1 MMKGLSAKFHIAL
14 GESLLVVSLLLTALF
29 LGLVPDRIG
38 AVRESRAALAEALA
52 VNSSIL
58 VGQKDIDRLYED
70 LKLVVERNDD
80 ILSAGIRRVN
90 GEFLVTVGEHKQ
102 LWEALSSTY
111 STDSQLQVPI
121 WTGARKWGYLQLRCR
136 SLTVGGWR
144 GTLYNPRVTLIAFM
158 AICSFILFYFY
169 LSRMLRH
176 LDPSNAVP
184 GRVRS
189 ALDTLTE
196 GLLVIDHNEYIVL
209 ANQSIAATVG
219 KTSDELVGRKISDLD
234 WSNKDGAEGVE
245 VVYPWASSLH
255 QGSSQRKGLLHLSDA
270 KSKRRSFIVN
280 CSPVLGEGDKTG
292 GVLISFQDVTQLEEK
307 EAALRVSMENAE
319 TANQAKSEFLANMSH
334 EIRTPMNAILGF
346 TEVLKRGYGKNHGD
360 SKKYLDTI
368 HSSGKHLLTLIN
380 DILDLSKVESGRLEI
395 DKIRCSPHFIIHE
408 VIQAIG
414 IKAQEKGIG
423 LDFEIVGSI
432 PESIFCD
439 PARLRQI
446 VTNLLGNA
454 IKFTEQGGVRVML
467 HHTQS
472 GGKSI
477 LSIDVSDSGIGI
489 SEHKLGVI
497 FDPFVQAD
505 SSVHRNFG
513 GTGLGLAISRKF
525 AQALDGDIS
534 VSSELGTG
542 TTFTVS
548 LDTGPLE
555 SVAFVGAEVLES
567 VELESDK
574 GEQKHWVFPPANIL
588 VVDDGVE
595 NRELLKLVLEDV
607 GLLVELAENGQVGV
621 EKTVQKSF
629 DIILMDIQMPVMDGF
644 TAVGL
649 MRQSGI
655 DVPIIALTANAMKG
669 VEKDCLVAGY
679 SGYQS
684 KPLDLELLIRTLAE
698 LLDVESVECD
708 NNVISTVL
716 VQESGETLDE
726 DWPLVSRLTDNPR
739 YYPIIRT
746 FAERLE
752 VKLAEM
758 DSAYAEKNY
767 NELGNLAHWLK
778 GAGGTVGFDVFTEL
792 AKELERFIKSEDD
805 TQVAALVAKVH
816 VMSDRVVVP
825 DLDSNSVLHT
835 EEIAVE
841 SEVDRALPESEST
854 RDSNL
859 QEFPG
864 QCEAV
869 VSRLAG
875 DPRFRHIIVS
885 FVDRLQ
891 EQLVAMDQ
899 AWKDKNYDELAG
911 LAHWLKGAGGTVGFD
926 EFTKPATRLE
936 SLAKDRVDSGIGEV
950 ITKLRV
956 LTGSV
961 VIPCEMNKLETTA
974 KAS

>member
-14 GESLLVVSLLLTALF
+14 GEALLVASLLLTALF

-38 AVRESRAALAEALA
+38 AVRESRAALAEVLA
-52 VNSSIL
+52 VNSSIF

-80 ILSAGIRRVN
+80 ILSAGVRRVN
-90 GEFLVTVGEHKQ
+90 GEYLVTVGAHKQ
-102 LWEALSSTY
+102 LWEELSSTY

-121 WTGARKWGYLQLRCR
+121 WAGSQKWGYLQLRSR
-136 SLTVGGWR
+136 PLTVGGWR
-144 GTLYNPRVTLIAFM
+144 GILFSPRVMLIAFM
-158 AICSFILFYFY
+158 AVSSFILFYFY

-209 ANQSIAATVG
+209 ANQSFAATVG

-234 WSNKDGAEGVE
+234 WSTKDGSEGGE
-245 VVYPWASSLH
+245 LVYPWTRSLNE
-255 QGSSQRKGLLHLSDA
+255 GSSQRKGLLNLSDA
-270 KSKRRSFIVN
+270 ESKRRTFIVN

-380 DILDLSKVESGRLEI
+380 DILDLSKVEAGRLEI
-395 DKIRCSPHFIIHE
+395 DKIRCFPHTIIHD

-414 IKAQEKGIG
+414 IKAQEKGVG
-423 LDFEIVGSI
+423 LDFDIVESI

-454 IKFTEQGGVRVML
+454 IKFTEQGSVKVVLRHM
-467 HHTQS
+467 QS
-472 GGKSI
+472 GGKST
-477 LSIDVSDSGIGI
+477 LCIDVIDSGIGI
-489 SEHKLGVI
+489 SEQKLDVI

-513 GTGLGLAISRKF
+513 GTGLGLAISLKF
-525 AQALDGDIS
+525 AQALGGDIS

-542 TTFTVS
+542 TIFTVS
-548 LDTGPLE
+548 LDTGSLDG
-555 SVAFVGAEVLES
+555 VDFVGAEVLQS
-567 VELESDK
+567 VELESDNT
-574 GEQKHWVFPPANIL
+574 EQKQWLFPPANIL
-588 VVDDGVE
+588 VVDDGTE

-607 GLLVELAENGQVGV
+607 GLHVELAENGQVGV
-621 EKTVQKSF
+621 DKTVQKSF
-629 DIILMDIQMPVMDGF
+629 DIILMDIQMPVMDGY

-655 DVPIIALTANAMKG
+655 NVPIIALTANAMKG
-669 VEKDCLVAGY
+669 VENECLAAGY

-684 KPLDLELLIRTLAE
+684 KPLDLELLILTLAD

-708 NNVISTVL
+708 NNVVSTNL
-716 VQESGETLDE
+716 VQENSEALGE
-726 DWPLVSRLTDNPR
+726 DWPLVSRLADDLR
-739 YYPIIRT
+739 FYPIIRT

-752 VKLAEM
+752 IKLAEM
-758 DSAYAEKNY
+758 DSACAEKNY
-767 NELGNLAHWLK
+767 DEMGSLAHWLK
-778 GAGGTVGFDVFTEL
+778 GAGGTVGFDMFTEP

-805 TQVAALVAKVH
+805 TQVAALLEKFH
-816 VMSDRVVVP
+816 YMSDRIVVP
-825 DLDSNSVLHT
+825 DLDNNSVPRG
-835 EEIAVE
+835 IAISVE
-841 SEVDRALPESEST
+841 R
-854 RDSNL
+854 
-859 QEFPG
+859 
-864 QCEAV
+864 
-869 VSRLAG
+869 
-875 DPRFRHIIVS
+875 
-885 FVDRLQ
+885 
-891 EQLVAMDQ
+891 
-899 AWKDKNYDELAG
+899 
-911 LAHWLKGAGGTVGFD
+911 GG
-926 EFTKPATRLE
+926 
-936 SLAKDRVDSGIGEV
+936 
-950 ITKLRV
+950 
-956 LTGSV
+956 
-961 VIPCEMNKLETTA
+961 
-974 KAS
+974 